1 MTISVGFADA
11 TAIISSTRSLFVTD
25 LMEYEHMLVVH
36 ELLAVEC
43 DLHLLVTN
51 ESQRNLLS
59 LHLLLQILRIHA
71 HVRIFLLLRVVHH
84 RIDTVELVCQGFF
97 CHGRELQCRKRQPPA
112 EVSENKQKQWRKTK
126 CFRT

>member
-1 MTISVGFADA
+1 MTISVGFAEA

-71 HVRIFLLLRVVHH
+71 HVRIFYVHH
-84 RIDTVELVCQGFF
+84 IRVQV
-97 CHGRELQCRKRQPPA
+97 
-112 EVSENKQKQWRKTK
+112 
-126 CFRT
+126 FR